1 MIFRENHIDMKRIVL
16 LPVFFAFLS
25 AQTFQT
31 VIQRLEQS
39 PAEQRQ
45 RIIEPYLAAKRFSPI
60 IEQDTLLH
68 FVFYGTAGSV
78 SVNGNLQHWNNPVP
92 LERIPCGTYSLFHK
106 TFVVP
111 SDARLDYQFIV
122 DGKVTLD
129 PHNPAVTPSGFGPH
143 SEARMPG
150 SVPSPYLFV
159 RNDIPRG
166 TIDSLPAAKIPAPLC
181 HYLVGVRPIKVYKP
195 AGYDT
200 LSHLPTIY
208 IHDGFEAITF
218 AHLPTIIDNLIAAKM
233 IPPVIAV
240 FIPPVNRQDE
250 YAGSRTE
257 QFVKYLADDL
267 VPLIDHIY
275 RTEPSPL
282 QRAMIGISGGG
293 HLSLYAGLRRS
304 DVFLNVGGQSST
316 ITPWLTD
323 LTKQRFASNSVS
335 AQMKIYLDCG
345 RYDIQSDNSPNDPF
359 DFLRLNRNYSNL
371 LSSLHIPHYYKEVND
386 GHEWANWRERM
397 PEMLIYFFGTHL

>member
-1 MIFRENHIDMKRIVL
+1 MKRIFL
-16 LPVFFAFLS
+16 LPVFFTLLS

-31 VIQRLEQS
+31 VVRRLEES
-39 PAEQRQ
+39 PVGQRQ
-45 RIIEPYLAAKRFSPI
+45 RIVEQYLAAKRFSPI

-68 FVFYGTAGSV
+68 FVLYGSAGSV
-78 SVNGNLQHWNNPVP
+78 SVNGNLQHWNKPVP
-92 LERIPCGTYSLFHK
+92 LKKTLCGPYSFFYT

-111 SDARLDYQFIV
+111 SDARLDYQYII

-129 PHNPAVTPSGFGPH
+129 PQNPAVTPSGFGPH

-150 SVPSPYLFV
+150 FVPSPYLQW
-159 RNDIPRG
+159 RGDISHG
-166 TIDSLPAAKIPAPLC
+166 TIDSIAPTAKILVPLL
-181 HYLVGVRPIKVYKP
+181 HYLVSKRALKVYRP

-200 LSHLPTIY
+200 LSHLPVVY
-208 IHDGFEAITF
+208 VHDGFEAITF
-218 AHLPTIIDNLIAAKM
+218 AHLPTILDNLIAEKM
-233 IPPVIAV
+233 IQPVIAV

-250 YAGSRTE
+250 YVGRKTE
-257 QFVKYLADDL
+257 RFVKYLTEDL

-275 RTEPSPL
+275 KTEPLPSK
-282 QRAMIGISGGG
+282 RAMMGISNGG
-293 HLSLYAGLRRS
+293 HISLYAGIRRS

-316 ITPWLTD
+316 ITQWLIE
-323 LTKQRFASNSVS
+323 LTRRQFETNNLS

-345 RYDIQSDNSPNDPF
+345 RFDIKGENPQDDAF

-397 PEMLIYFFGTHL
+397 PEMLIYFFGRQQ